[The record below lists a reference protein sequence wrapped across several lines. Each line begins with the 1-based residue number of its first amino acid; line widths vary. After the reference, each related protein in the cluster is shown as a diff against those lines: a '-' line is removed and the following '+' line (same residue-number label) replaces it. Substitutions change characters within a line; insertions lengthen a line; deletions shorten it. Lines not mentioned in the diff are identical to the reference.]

1 MSGGE
6 ITETEMTDEE
16 VKNDPE
22 MFALDEYLEKEERS
36 LASEVYKFQE
46 MQKERSVR
54 ARKKLENQVLIDML
68 KVANITIESQVEKY
82 TEVLLCPMSLQLFR
96 DPVFCI
102 GDGHTY
108 EKEMIEEWFK
118 RNNISPKTGVELTQ
132 EKKVCVPN
140 FAVRTVCDA
149 IRKEKQPEN
158 RSSGIPTI
166 VSSDEIIN
174 QLHDKISELNDE
186 LEGMYL
192 QPIMNAADTY
202 QDGYEEGRE
211 QMYAELEEFWKE
223 FADFFESRGSL
234 SVIYEQLRLFKSEVA
249 GNYDW
254 GWVLEDMEPTR
265 ACINSG
271 REFPLPNVGGPLGVS
286 ETIRR
291 TGKGINQGYCCVWK
305 LWFENEEA
313 RDAFH
318 AQLPPDHPII
328 TGDINPSNRAR
339 LNGFP
344 RPENMEEFVTPDVSR
359 IRLSDLGGR

>member
-16 VKNDPE
+16 VQSRATTPE

-46 MQKERSVR
+46 MQKERSER
-54 ARKKLENQVLIDML
+54 AKKKLQNQVLINLL
-68 KVANITIESQVEKY
+68 KVAGTAIETQVEKY

-118 RNNISPKTGVELTQ
+118 RNNKSPKTGVELTQ
-132 EKKVCVPN
+132 EQKVCVPN

-158 RSSGIPTI
+158 RSSGIPTL

-186 LEGMYL
+186 IQGMYL

-202 QDGYEEGRE
+202 QDGYEEGRK

-223 FADFFESRGSL
+223 FADFFESRDSHL
-234 SVIYEQLRLFKSEVA
+234 VMYEQLRLFKSEVA
-249 GNYDW
+249 DNYEW
-254 GWVLEDMEPTR
+254 GWVIENMEPTR
-265 ACINSG
+265 ASY
-271 REFPLPNVGGPLGVS
+271 EFRSRVS
-286 ETIRR
+286 LTCLWWPCR
-291 TGKGINQGYCCVWK
+291 CV
-305 LWFENEEA
+305 
-313 RDAFH
+313 
-318 AQLPPDHPII
+318 
-328 TGDINPSNRAR
+328 
-339 LNGFP
+339 
-344 RPENMEEFVTPDVSR
+344 
-359 IRLSDLGGR
+359 